1 MPVRNAYFSIRGL
14 KKGTTLSIPS
24 IFAKDCTKAIGIIK
38 KKVRKNNATAM
49 INRRTV
55 REKNGIE
62 RLGQYTSRGSG
73 AHSVSQIVG
82 LLDCCVC
89 AQTAAPH
96 RVLKET
102 NAAGIIAFW
111 SFIILSLSDS
121 SCVL

>member
-1 MPVRNAYFSIRGL
+1 MIICSQRNTYFSIRGL
-14 KKGTTLSIPS
+14 KKGMTLSMPS
-24 IFAKDCTKAIGIIK
+24 MFANDCTKAIGIMK

-49 INRRTV
+49 INLRIV
-55 REKNGIE
+55 SSKKGIA

-96 RVLKET
+96 RLLKET
-102 NAAGIIAFW
+102 NAAGIIVF
-111 SFIILSLSDS
+111 
-121 SCVL
+121 